1 MVHEESYKL
10 LQVIEN
16 QQKRLKELSQ
26 VQQELGA
33 SEAEVTK
40 QKKKAK
46 VMANKIEDLTMEAQ
60 IFKEE
65 IRDLGGNVQACLKK
79 KGGDRMS
86 VMKRPPQLNL
96 DSTTS
101 ATSQMM
107 DFGRLSNVM
116 RMSAVERQKANL
128 KGDYEEITEE
138 LERKY
143 KQQLMQL
150 AFSERLSEEEK
161 KAIVMMNSAY
171 ESNKI

>member
-86 VMKRPPQLNL
+86 VMKRPP
-96 DSTTS
+96 
-101 ATSQMM
+101 
-107 DFGRLSNVM
+107 
-116 RMSAVERQKANL
+116 
-128 KGDYEEITEE
+128 
-138 LERKY
+138 
-143 KQQLMQL
+143 
-150 AFSERLSEEEK
+150 
-161 KAIVMMNSAY
+161 
-171 ESNKI
+171 